1 MRSKAEILQLIEKS
15 GGIITERNPHL
26 CTIRLR
32 IPGGI
37 INPEELITI
46 GKLLRKN
53 EIGPLHLTTR
63 QTIELSHVDR
73 DKLPSVLTAFGRAG
87 ISLGAEHDE
96 IVNITACPG
105 TDRCRLANIATQDL
119 IASLDGKIFRKKMPI
134 RVRIAISACPNGCT
148 SERLSEI
155 GITGIRK
162 PIRNETRCTGC
173 GTCAHTCKEN
183 AIIMINGRLNL
194 DDEKCME
201 CGMCIDSCP
210 FHLIGGSEPKYVIT
224 VGGRRGRHPQLG
236 YELIQ
241 VTSEETAVAVVNR
254 VVDWIYRNAYNGKS
268 LTSQL
273 DSMNFDIFKRKILSE
288 FG

>member
-1 MRSKAEILQLIEKS
+1 
-15 GGIITERNPHL
+15 
-26 CTIRLR
+26 
-32 IPGGI
+32 
-37 INPEELITI
+37 
-46 GKLLRKN
+46 
-53 EIGPLHLTTR
+53 
-63 QTIELSHVDR
+63 
-73 DKLPSVLTAFGRAG
+73 
-87 ISLGAEHDE
+87 
-96 IVNITACPG
+96 
-105 TDRCRLANIATQDL
+105 
-119 IASLDGKIFRKKMPI
+119 
-134 RVRIAISACPNGCT
+134 
-148 SERLSEI
+148 
-155 GITGIRK
+155 
-162 PIRNETRCTGC
+162 
-173 GTCAHTCKEN
+173 
-183 AIIMINGRLNL
+183 MINGRLNL